1 MTDTESNIITNR
13 DDDDTSNEDLEI
25 YNTSTTTTTS
35 TEETTTLSSSR
46 DESTLIQNDTT
57 PPSVDLSSPHRLQ
70 HRWSLW
76 YDNPG
81 KRTSAA
87 SWADHL
93 KMIVS
98 FDTVEDFWRV
108 FNNIKPASELPPGS
122 NYHLFKDPIE
132 PKWEDEANM
141 NGGKWVVQVPK
152 SPHLKAT
159 DQYWLWAVLA
169 CIGEGIEHVDDVTGL
184 VISIRRGGDR
194 LSVWTRDARS
204 EFAVKNMGRS
214 LKRILEIPE
223 QSTIGYSVHSDS
235 IKNPKNA
242 KERYTL

>member
-1 MTDTESNIITNR
+1 MTDTETSITT
-13 DDDDTSNEDLEI
+13 DDTTSPTENLE
-25 YNTSTTTTTS
+25 TSTTTTS
-35 TEETTTLSSSR
+35 TESTLSSSR
-46 DESTLIQNDTT
+46 DELVKDDTIT
-57 PPSVDLSSPHRLQ
+57 QDTIPPSVDLSTPHRLQ

-81 KRTSAA
+81 KRTSTA

-141 NGGKWVVQVPK
+141 NGGKWVVPVPK
-152 SPHLKAT
+152 NPHLKAT

-169 CIGEGIEHVDDVTGL
+169 CIGEGIEYADEVTGI
-184 VISIRRGGDR
+184 VISIRRAQDR
-194 LSVWTRDARS
+194 LSLWTRDARS
-204 EFAVKNMGRS
+204 EFTVKNMGRS
-214 LKRILEIPE
+214 LKRILEIPD
-223 QSTIGYSVHSDS
+223 QSSIGYAVHSDA
-235 IKNPKNA
+235 IKNSKTQ
-242 KERYTL
+242 KDRYTV